1 MSDDILEF
9 TTLVGHRV
17 LEWGYIFDVDELGL
31 MVFGPGDGAPL
42 ALLHHAGDGLI
53 EVVYFQDGNTA
64 IPPLPKP
71 VKKRVFMG
79 DQEWEAKVKE
89 LIETTKR
96 AYAEG
101 ADGHTKRE

>member
-9 TTLVGHRV
+9 NTLVGRQV
-17 LEWGYIFDVDELGL
+17 LEWGYTFDVDDLGL
-31 MVFGPGDGAPL
+31 MVFDINSLEEGPL

-53 EVVYFQDGNTA
+53 EVVYFQDGNTS
-64 IPPLPKP
+64 IPALPKP
-71 VKKRVFMG
+71 AKKKVFMG
-79 DQEWEAKVKE
+79 DPGWEAKVKE

-101 ADGHTKRE
+101 ADGHE